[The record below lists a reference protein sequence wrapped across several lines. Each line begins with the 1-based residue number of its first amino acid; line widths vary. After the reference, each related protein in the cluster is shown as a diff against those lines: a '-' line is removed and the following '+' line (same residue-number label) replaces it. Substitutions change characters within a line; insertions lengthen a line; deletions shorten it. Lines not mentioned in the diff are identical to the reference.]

1 MQMRMLRTRTP
12 FFIPLS
18 GIGCVAILVGCADR
32 DPLVSVLGGSYRNYT
47 EIKVPTTVEQREVE
61 LRSKFEE
68 FLAGVEFK

>member
-1 MQMRMLRTRTP
+1 MQMRMLRTRTS

-18 GIGCVAILVGCADR
+18 GIVCVVILAGCADR
-32 DPLVSVLGGSYRNYT
+32 DPLRNVFGGSYRNDT

-61 LRSKFEE
+61 LRSKLEE